1 MSGSSFALASIIVST
16 YNRPDALELVLLRLD
31 EQTIDAFEV
40 VVADDGSTAETAEV
54 IERLKGRVRYVLKHV
69 WQEDSGFRA
78 ARARN
83 VAVLQSKGDYLLFL
97 DGDCL
102 PVPDFV
108 ETHRWLSERGWW
120 VRGNRVDLVAD
131 LTARVM
137 AHELS
142 VTKWPLW
149 RWAIALTL
157 REAHGVA
164 PLIRY
169 RAQAFRK
176 GRRRRW
182 AGAKTCNLG
191 IWRDDFL
198 LVDGLD
204 ESYVGYGR
212 EDSDLV
218 IRLINA
224 GVHRKEGRHAVPVVH
239 LWHPSADRLY
249 FERNDALMNEVL
261 ESGAVRARCGISR
274 HMGDNPG

>member
-102 PVPDFV
+102 PLPDFV

-131 LTARVM
+131 LTAHPRLVGNG
-137 AHELS
+137 LLK
-142 VTKWPLW
+142 TPLFC
-149 RWAIALTL
+149 LMQSL
-157 REAHGVA
+157 
-164 PLIRY
+164 
-169 RAQAFRK
+169 QA
-176 GRRRRW
+176 
-182 AGAKTCNLG
+182 
-191 IWRDDFL
+191 
-198 LVDGLD
+198 V
-204 ESYVGYGR
+204 
-212 EDSDLV
+212 
-218 IRLINA
+218 
-224 GVHRKEGRHAVPVVH
+224 
-239 LWHPSADRLY
+239 
-249 FERNDALMNEVL
+249 
-261 ESGAVRARCGISR
+261 
-274 HMGDNPG
+274 

>member
-1 MSGSSFALASIIVST
+1 MVGARQPGASGRRSHGA
-16 YNRPDALELVLLRLD
+16 RHGP
-31 EQTIDAFEV
+31 
-40 VVADDGSTAETAEV
+40 
-54 IERLKGRVRYVLKHV
+54 
-69 WQEDSGFRA
+69 RA
-78 ARARN
+78 AGDQ
-83 VAVLQSKGDYLLFL
+83 VA
-97 DGDCL
+97 
-102 PVPDFV
+102 
-108 ETHRWLSERGWW
+108 
-120 VRGNRVDLVAD
+120 
-131 LTARVM
+131 
-137 AHELS
+137 
-142 VTKWPLW
+142 LW

-157 REAHGVA
+157 RKARGVA

-239 LWHPSADRLY
+239 LWHPFADRTH
-249 FERNDALMNEVL
+249 FDRNDALMKEVL
-261 ESGAVRARCGISR
+261 ESGAARARCGISR
-274 HMGDNPG
+274 HMDDNPG

>member
-1 MSGSSFALASIIVST
+1 MSGSSFAHASIIVST

-54 IERLKGRVRYVLKHV
+54 IERLKGRVRYVLKHA

-102 PVPDFV
+102 PLPDFV

-120 VRGNRVDLVAD
+120 VRGNRVDLGAD

-157 REAHGVA
+157 REAHSVA

-176 GRRRRW
+176 GRGRRW

-224 GVHRKEGRHAVPVVH
+224 GVYRKEGRHAVPVAH
-239 LWHPSADRLY
+239 LWHPFADRLY
-249 FERNDALMNEVL
+249 FDRNDALMNEVL